1 MSAQTLVRVRMQSAY
16 QHSEFALQ
24 VSNLNLVL
32 DKHQILQ
39 NISFD
44 VTEGQFIGLL
54 GPNGCGKTTT
64 IGMILGLLKPSKGE
78 VLINGKNIETNKI
91 SLLHKMN
98 FISPYIELPKK
109 LKVKQNLIVY
119 GKLYNVDDLENRIDY
134 LSDKLRLSDLLDKIT
149 GELSSG
155 QKNRVSLAKALIN
168 DPTVLLLDE
177 PTASLDPETGD
188 FVRTFL
194 ENYKKEKKIS
204 VLLASHNMDEVK
216 RLCSSVLMM
225 KDGII
230 VDRGTPKDLILKHGR
245 KNLEE
250 VFLEIARN
258 KR

>member
-1 MSAQTLVRVRMQSAY
+1 MTNSIEVI
-16 QHSEFALQ
+16 
-24 VSNLNLVL
+24 NLSKKYKSREAVN
-32 DKHQILQ
+32 
-39 NISFD
+39 NINFKIN
-44 VTEGQFIGLL
+44 ENEIIGLL

-64 IGMILGLLKPSKGE
+64 IGMILGLLKPTSGE
-78 VLINGKNIETNKI
+78 ILINGINIEKNKI

-109 LKVKQNLIVY
+109 LTVKQNLIVY
-119 GKLYNVDDLENRIDY
+119 GKLYNIKNLNDQIDY
-134 LSDKLRLSDLLDKIT
+134 LSNKLRLNELLDKVT

-168 DPTVLLLDE
+168 DPEVLLLDE

-225 KDGII
+225 KDGSI
-230 VDRGTPKDLILKHGR
+230 VDSGTPDYLIKKHGR

-250 VFLEIARN
+250 VFLEIVRN
-258 KR
+258 KNEFN

>member
-1 MSAQTLVRVRMQSAY
+1 MSNSIEVINLSKKYKSKDA
-16 QHSEFALQ
+16 
-24 VSNLNLVL
+24 VSNLNFKINENEIV
-32 DKHQILQ
+32 
-39 NISFD
+39 
-44 VTEGQFIGLL
+44 GLL

-64 IGMILGLLKPSKGE
+64 IGMILGLLKPTSGK
-78 VLINGKNIETNKI
+78 VLINGMDIEKDKI

-119 GKLYNVDDLENRIDY
+119 GKLYNIKNLDEQIDY
-134 LSDKLRLSDLLDKIT
+134 LSNKLRLNELLDKVT

-225 KDGII
+225 KNGTI
-230 VDRGTPKDLILKHGR
+230 VDSGAPENLIKKHGR

-250 VFLEIARN
+250 VFLELVRN
-258 KR
+258 KNEFN

>member
-1 MSAQTLVRVRMQSAY
+1 MSNSIEVI
-16 QHSEFALQ
+16 
-24 VSNLNLVL
+24 NLSKTYKSKEAVN
-32 DKHQILQ
+32 
-39 NISFD
+39 NINFKINENEI
-44 VTEGQFIGLL
+44 VGLL

-64 IGMILGLLKPSKGE
+64 IGMILGLLKPTNGK
-78 VLINGKNIETNKI
+78 VLINGMDIEKNKI
-91 SLLHKMN
+91 SLLHKIN

-109 LKVKQNLIVY
+109 LTVKQNLIVY
-119 GKLYNVDDLENRIDY
+119 GKLYNIKNLNEQINF
-134 LSDKLRLSDLLDKIT
+134 LSNKLRLNELLDKVT

-168 DPTVLLLDE
+168 NPKVLLLDE

-216 RLCSSVLMM
+216 RLCTSVLMM
-225 KDGII
+225 KEGSI
-230 VDRGTPKDLILKHGR
+230 VDSGTPENLIKKHGR

-258 KR
+258 KNEFN